1 MGLSGGRGLLQ
12 AVKASTT
19 SRYPVLSIP
28 VGRPVEALLRPV
40 VTREGSLVAD
50 DVRSLTEWR
59 NQCVQAFLT
68 EFHAT
73 EKRTA
78 RWLTETVGPD
88 DTRILFMIDD
98 AWGRTFGY
106 MGLAFIDWPHGSA
119 EADAVVRGA
128 TAAPGTMT
136 RALRTML
143 QWAQVQLGLRT
154 FGVRVRSDNT
164 ALAFYRKFGFCEVR
178 RVPLRKVECAD
189 MVSWVEDP
197 SLPPVE
203 PRLVHMLLPE

>member
-1 MGLSGGRGLLQ
+1 MDLSDGRGLLQ
-12 AVKASTT
+12 AVKACTT

-28 VGRPVEALLRPV
+28 VGQPLEALLRPV

-50 DVRSLTEWR
+50 DVRALTEWR
-59 NQCVQAFLT
+59 NQYVPAFLT

-73 EKRTA
+73 ENRTA
-78 RWLTETVGPD
+78 RWLTDTVGPD

-98 AWGRTFGY
+98 ARGATFGY
-106 MGLAFIDWPHGSA
+106 MGLAFIDWLRGSA

-136 RALRTML
+136 QALRTML
-143 QWAQVQLGLRT
+143 QWAQVQLGLHT

-164 ALAFYRKFGFCEVR
+164 ALEFYRKFGFCEVR
-178 RVPLRKVECAD
+178 RVPLRKVECTD
-189 MVSWVEDP
+189 MVKWVEDP
-197 SLPPVE
+197 SLSPVE
-203 PRLVHMLLPE
+203 PRLVHMLLPD

>member
-1 MGLSGGRGLLQ
+1 
-12 AVKASTT
+12 VTT
-19 SRYPVLSIP
+19 
-28 VGRPVEALLRPV
+28 
-40 VTREGSLVAD
+40 EGSLVAD
-50 DVRSLTEWR
+50 DVRVLTEWR
-59 NQCVQAFLT
+59 NQSVQSFLT

-73 EKRTA
+73 ENRTA
-78 RWLTETVGPD
+78 RWLTDTVGPD

-98 AWGRTFGY
+98 ARGRTFGY

-119 EADAVVRGA
+119 ESDAVVRGA

-189 MVSWVEDP
+189 VVRWVEDP

-203 PRLVHMLLPE
+203 PKLVHMLLPA